1 MNDDETLLRK
11 RFSELSERADNK
23 GIYFFTNFLA
33 LNEQSSLLQMKTRL
47 GSFGLFGGFPGAERR
62 IACFGNE
69 GSVGYPPSYPV
80 VCVRIAP
87 RSEKYSEELTHRDYL
102 GALMSLGI
110 TREKLGDIVADGKSA
125 YLFCIDSIAGYI
137 CDTLSEVRHTYVD
150 CTILGELP
158 EILVQEPPKTAV
170 NVASERIDAVI
181 AAVYRLSRNEAQKLI
196 AQKLVF
202 VNSVECDS
210 GSGQLSEGDMVTVRH
225 RGRFRFCGMEK
236 TTKKGRLMCGI
247 QKYT

>member
-125 YLFCIDSIAGYI
+125 YLF
-137 CDTLSEVRHTYVD
+137 
-150 CTILGELP
+150 
-158 EILVQEPPKTAV
+158 
-170 NVASERIDAVI
+170 
-181 AAVYRLSRNEAQKLI
+181 
-196 AQKLVF
+196 
-202 VNSVECDS
+202 
-210 GSGQLSEGDMVTVRH
+210 
-225 RGRFRFCGMEK
+225 
-236 TTKKGRLMCGI
+236 
-247 QKYT
+247 

>member
-1 MNDDETLLRK
+1 MNDDEILLRK
-11 RFSELSERADNK
+11 RFSELSERAENK
-23 GIYFFTNFLA
+23 GFYFYTNFLA
-33 LNEQSSLLQMKTRL
+33 LSEQSSLLQMKAHL
-47 GSFGLFGGFPGAERR
+47 GRFGLFGGFPGAERR

-69 GSVGYPPSYPV
+69 ETVGVPPSYPV
-80 VCVRIAP
+80 VCVRISP
-87 RSEKYSEELTHRDYL
+87 RNEKYSEDLTHRDYL

-110 TREKLGDIVADGKSA
+110 TRERLGDIVADGKSA

-150 CTILGELP
+150 CTVLEELP
-158 EILVQEPPKTAV
+158 EILVREPPKTAV

-181 AAVYRLSRNEAQKLI
+181 AAVYRLSRSEAQKLI

-202 VNSVECDS
+202 VNSVECS
-210 GSGQLSEGDMVTVRH
+210 SVSGQLSEGDMVTVRH

-236 TTKKGRLMCGI
+236 TTKKGRLMCGV
-247 QKYT
+247 QKYA